1 MLHEDFHDRVKP
13 LETVAKDCKVHLY
26 IKGSYYQLRDPSQQV
41 LVNEADLIIGHAF
54 RFELRDEKDAL
65 LCNRVCLSKNPTE
78 TPEVKCFLQGV
89 VNHGL
94 TWSKYDGDLISDGT
108 YAANP
113 YSFSSL
119 KTDIQTRCQDEK
131 FKRELLRSLRRLYDE
146 FD

>member
-1 MLHEDFHDRVKP
+1 MNKTF
-13 LETVAKDCKVHLY
+13 C
-26 IKGSYYQLRDPSQQV
+26 
-41 LVNEADLIIGHAF
+41 
-54 RFELRDEKDAL
+54 L
-65 LCNRVCLSKNPTE
+65 LDPTE

-113 YSFSSL
+113 YTYSSL

-131 FKRELLRSLRRLYDE
+131 FKREFLRALRRFYEEKEENDE
-146 FD
+146 MNDGLE